1 MSALFDGLVGQPL
14 AVHLLDAA
22 LQHKRV
28 APAYLFAGPD
38 GVGRRLAALRFL
50 EGVLSEG
57 RVASVRGV
65 VLRRE
70 TILTSFGLSPPFS
83 IKVGFSRAMRRWTL
97 E

>member
-50 EGVLSEG
+50 ELS
-57 RVASVRGV
+57 
-65 VLRRE
+65 L
-70 TILTSFGLSPPFS
+70 IH
-83 IKVGFSRAMRRWTL
+83 I
-97 E
+97 